1 MKKPPHNTCT
11 EEIIMRDT
19 GIVRRIDELG
29 RVVIPKEIRKTLR
42 IKESDPLEIFTDK
55 DSLVIKKYSPISSIG
70 EFAKIV
76 ADGIE
81 ELTEKVCVITDND
94 AILYLSKGKMKDLIG
109 KNVSQNLIQVL
120 KDRKSVISSRMDG
133 GTIIPISVDDDFQSE
148 NQIIV
153 PIISNGDCYGACI
166 LMDKD
171 KSSHFDSEDLKI
183 VQLGATFLSKQ
194 FE

>member
-1 MKKPPHNTCT
+1 
-11 EEIIMRDT
+11 MRDT

-42 IKESDPLEIFTDK
+42 LKESDPLEIFTDK

-76 ADGIE
+76 ADGLE
-81 ELTEKVCVITDND
+81 EITEKVCVITDND
-94 AILYLSKGKMKDLIG
+94 AILYLSKGKMSDIIG
-109 KNVSQNLIQVL
+109 KNISQNLIQVL
-120 KDRKSVISSRMDG
+120 KDRKSIVSSRMDG
-133 GTIIPISVDDDFQSE
+133 GTIIPIAIDDDFQSE

-153 PIISNGDCYGACI
+153 PIISNGDCFGACI
-166 LMDKD
+166 LFDKD
-171 KSSHFDSEDLKI
+171 KTSHFDSEDVKI

>member
-1 MKKPPHNTCT
+1 MQG
-11 EEIIMRDT
+11 T

-42 IKESDPLEIFTDK
+42 IKEGDPLEIYTDK
-55 DSLVIKKYSPISSIG
+55 ENLVIKKYSPISSIE
-70 EFAKIV
+70 EFVKIV

-94 AILYLSKGKMKDLIG
+94 VILYISKGKIKDAIG
-109 KNVSQNLIQVL
+109 KNISNHLEKVIY
-120 KDRKSVISSRMDG
+120 DRKSVVSSRVDG
-133 GTIIPISVDDDFQSE
+133 GSIISISDEVDLELE

-153 PIISNGDCYGACI
+153 PIISSGDCYGACI
-166 LMDKD
+166 LFDKD
-171 KSSHFDSEDLKI
+171 KASRFNAEQVKI
-183 VQLGATFLSKQ
+183 VQLGACFLAKQ

>member
-1 MKKPPHNTCT
+1 MQ
-11 EEIIMRDT
+11 DT

-55 DSLVIKKYSPISSIG
+55 DSLIIKKYSPISSIG
-70 EFAKIV
+70 DFAKIV

-81 ELTEKVCVITDND
+81 ELTEKVCIITDND

-109 KNVSQNLIQVL
+109 KNISENLTQIL
-120 KDRKSVISSRMDG
+120 KDRKSVVSSRMDG
-133 GTIIPISVDDDFQSE
+133 GTIIPIYLEDDFQSE

-166 LMDKD
+166 LFDKD
-171 KSSHFDSEDLKI
+171 KSSHFDGEDVKI

>member
-1 MKKPPHNTCT
+1 MQG
-11 EEIIMRDT
+11 T

-42 IKESDPLEIFTDK
+42 IKEGDPLEIYADK
-55 DSLVIKKYSPISSIG
+55 ENLVIKKYSPITSIDD
-70 EFAKIV
+70 FVKIV

-81 ELTEKVCVITDND
+81 ELTERVCLITDND
-94 AILYLSKGKMKDLIG
+94 KILYISKGKLKEVVG
-109 KNVSQNLIQVL
+109 KNISENLIKVL
-120 KDRKSVISSRMDG
+120 KERKSVVSSRIDG
-133 GTIIPISVDDDFQSE
+133 GTIYSICDGYDFQSE

-153 PIISNGDCYGACI
+153 PIISNGDCYGACV
-166 LMDKD
+166 LFDKD
-171 KSSHFDSEDLKI
+171 KTSHLDGEDVKI